1 MVWSIKSFVTHL
13 FWWTFDFVKRLN
25 NKHEKNRRSSS
36 IVQTSL
42 TLSYS
47 FLTLRPYVSYNLEFN
62 CKKKITFD
70 YIGIIYNNLTKNILS
85 ILSLQKYTPELL
97 LQLFTMPW
105 HEFSS
110 LCLAQSMIA
119 WNSSCCANNNCF
131 TKYISYN
138 DTSCKHEVLPH
149 NKNMDEV

>member
-47 FLTLRPYVSYNLEFN
+47 FLTLRPYVLYNLEFN
-62 CKKKITFD
+62 CKKKKITFD
-70 YIGIIYNNLTKNILS
+70 YIGIIYNNLTKNLREYI
-85 ILSLQKYTPELL
+85 INFIITKVYTRVTLAIIYNAMAWVFFPVPCSEYDSVKLL
-97 LQLFTMPW
+97 V
-105 HEFSS
+105 
-110 LCLAQSMIA
+110 LC
-119 WNSSCCANNNCF
+119 
-131 TKYISYN
+131 
-138 DTSCKHEVLPH
+138 
-149 NKNMDEV
+149 